1 MTFALNVFRILSY
14 LLNLLYL
21 FKYKITSRIITLSL
35 SLSLAFFS
43 FQTFCRSTLY
53 AYELRATI
61 ELLKLHENCKYRF
74 LLITLFVSFNIP
86 RYLISFVLFA
96 I

>member
-35 SLSLAFFS
+35 SLAFFS
-43 FQTFCRSTLY
+43 FQTFFRSTLY

-61 ELLKLHENCKYRF
+61 ELLKLHENCTYRF

>member
-35 SLSLAFFS
+35 SLVFFS
-43 FQTFCRSTLY
+43 FQTFFRSTLY

-61 ELLKLHENCKYRF
+61 ELLKLHENCTYRF

>member
-35 SLSLAFFS
+35 SLVFFS